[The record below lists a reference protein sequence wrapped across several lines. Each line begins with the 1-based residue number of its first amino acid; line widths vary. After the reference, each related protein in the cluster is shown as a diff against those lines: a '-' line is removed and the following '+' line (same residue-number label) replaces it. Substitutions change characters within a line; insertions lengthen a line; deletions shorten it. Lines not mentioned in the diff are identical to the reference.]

1 MAKHWLYHN
10 KNSPK
15 IFETEEL
22 EQAAKDGWVDSPAKL
37 KNKKAIIETPHVDY
51 KGPLPFSELSD
62 AELAQKYEQV
72 RGKVPHPI
80 LKREH
85 IVDSI
90 LIAQANR

>member
-10 KNSPK
+10 KQSPK

-22 EQAAKDGWVDSPAKL
+22 ERAEKDGWVDSPAKL
-37 KNKKAIIETPHVDY
+37 KNKKALVETPRIDY
-51 KGPLPFSELSD
+51 TGQLPFSDLSD
-62 AELAQKYEQV
+62 DELARKYEQV
-72 RGKVPHPI
+72 RGKVPHPL

-90 LIAQANR
+90 LMAQANK